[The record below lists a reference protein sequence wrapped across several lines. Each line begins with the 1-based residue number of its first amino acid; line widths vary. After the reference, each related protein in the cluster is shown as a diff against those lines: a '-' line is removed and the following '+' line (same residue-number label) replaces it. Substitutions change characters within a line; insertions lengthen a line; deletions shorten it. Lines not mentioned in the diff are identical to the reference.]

1 MDKKTTTII
10 AVVAVVAVVAI
21 AAAVIVMNNN
31 NGDSKTKVD
40 FLIEDQDGVFLWTHG
55 EGKDYYD
62 AFKNAMDLEYYDY
75 TESKSNTG
83 VAITSINGLE
93 QEADYSGYWAL
104 YYYKDNAWVESDKFI
119 DNITEKGLNYIG
131 FFYME
136 FDSDYKPVKG
146 GPKLL
151 GDKVPAVK
159 DAVSWNGSTDGT
171 LFQVEGAS
179 GFYSAFNGTGANALE
194 ALNDGVKKYK
204 IPFQPNEGGINWLY
218 NSDLY
223 MKKIEEDYIY
233 WQQYIPTK
241 DGASW
246 VMNNVGLKE
255 TTGVKNI
262 CLFYNFYGVEP
273 SIDVYDKD
281 SKIVTITDAAGNVI
295 DVKVGSTFV
304 IVSSN
309 QAEWAQILGEED
321 YVTAMCEGAFDN
333 AVLNDKMS
341 AKQKLAAYKS
351 VTAEAIANTGCT
363 YLINPKSMGVPSAI
377 VAQLESTYGIKTIAV
392 NGYGETMLDDA
403 ENMVK
408 ITGAGQ
414 SAFDD
419 YKALYEEVYNY
430 VKEQTKNKD
439 TDLKFLS
446 CLASTGGKKDLQLYG
461 ISSEMGKKIAFINGS
476 NGTVDMGDTG
486 SSTYLKTTPD
496 KFYDYDQDGNLDYM
510 IIRSTPSTVEGDL
523 KANYTYFYNNNIAP
537 LGGELEVVKNGH
549 MFVIETD
556 VASGCRDY
564 IGYIVI
570 AEVFGFDVS
579 KYDALKLANDFNKKY
594 GFKTPT
600 YTELLVNIE
609 IDG

>member
-10 AVVAVVAVVAI
+10 AVVVVVAVVAI
-21 AAAVIVMNNN
+21 AAAVILMNNN
-31 NGDSKTKVD
+31 NDSKTKVD
-40 FLIEDQDGVFLWTHG
+40 FLIEDQDGVFLWAHG

-62 AFKNAMDLEYYDY
+62 AFKNAMDLDYYDY

-93 QEADYSGYWAL
+93 QKADYSGYWAL

-159 DAVSWNGSTDGT
+159 DAVSWNGSTDGV
-171 LFQVEGAS
+171 LFQIEGVS
-179 GFYSAFNGTGANALE
+179 GFYSAFNGSGTTAFD

-204 IPFQPNEGGINWLY
+204 IPFEPNDGGINWLY
-218 NSDLY
+218 NSDLSL
-223 MKKIEEDYIY
+223 KQVSEQYIY

-246 VMNNVGLKE
+246 VMNNEGLKD
-255 TTGVKNI
+255 TKDVKNI
-262 CLFYNFYGVEP
+262 CLYYNFYGVEP
-273 SIDVYDKD
+273 TIDVYQKD
-281 SKIVTITDAAGNVI
+281 AKIVTIVDATGKEI

-309 QAEWAQILGEED
+309 QAEWAQILGQEN

-341 AKQKLAAYKS
+341 AKKKLDAYGS
-351 VTAEAIANTGCT
+351 VTAEAIAETGCT

-377 VAQLESTYGIKTIAV
+377 LSQLESTYGIKTIAV

-403 ENMVK
+403 QNMVK
-408 ITGAGQ
+408 ITGVGQ
-414 SAFDD
+414 STFDD
-419 YKALYEEVYNY
+419 YKALYTEVYNY

-446 CLASTGGKKDLQLYG
+446 CLASTGGKKTFQLYG
-461 ISSEMGKKIAFINGS
+461 LGSEMGKKLAFINGS
-476 NGTVDMGDTG
+476 NGTADLGDKG
-486 SSTYLKTTPD
+486 GSTYLKTTAD
-496 KFYDYDQDGNLDYM
+496 VFYNYGQEGNLDYM
-510 IIRSTPSTVEGDL
+510 FIRSTPSTVEGDL
-523 KANYTYFYNNNIAP
+523 EANYTYFYNNNIAQF
-537 LGGELEVVKNGH
+537 GGELKVVENGH
-549 MFVIETD
+549 MYVVETD
-556 VASGCRDY
+556 IASGCRDY
-564 IGYIVI
+564 IGYLVF
-570 AEVFGFDVS
+570 AEAFGFDVS
-579 KYDALKLANDFNKKY
+579 KYDALKMANEFNKKY
-594 GFKTPT
+594 GFKTPD
-600 YTELLVNIE
+600 YTALIVNIE
-609 IDG
+609 VDG